1 MLFFKKDVEELREKF
16 KNVSMLQVPL
26 KSFNHL
32 DFMWAIEAKKY
43 VYEPI
48 IAAMKTASEKAQQAA
63 KENLTREKFNQS
75 WQLATE
81 KSSQA
86 KVIATKKFDPAVNYL
101 IGQLNQVF

>member
-1 MLFFKKDVEELREKF
+1 
-16 KNVSMLQVPL
+16 MLQVPL
-26 KSFNHL
+26 KKFNHL

-48 IAAMKTASEKAQQAA
+48 IAALKTASEKAQRAA
-63 KENLTREKFNQS
+63 KEHLTRENHS

-86 KVIATKKFDPAVNYL
+86 KEIATKNYVKQFEPSVNYM
-101 IGQLNQVF
+101 INQLNEVK